1 MKNEKPYAILTHQ
14 PCDDC
19 GSSDALTVNSD
30 GSTFCFSCR
39 TSKKNGFDLSKITK
53 QTKNNKVKK
62 PFTGAHSMDIIRG
75 LKGDTMRKY
84 MCGLAIADQLVYK
97 NQFLFRYPDQAQKV
111 RILDQK
117 KFYWINSGRS
127 ARAKRLFG
135 SNIPDF
141 KNGSSICFITEGEF
155 DAMSVFQ
162 ITQAPAFSVSGGA
175 TSALKDIAGSMELL
189 SKYSKV
195 VLFFDNDEI
204 GIEASRKVRKYLERK
219 KINVCEWKHTD
230 GFKDAN
236 EILLANRTDLIKEQ
250 FKKLTGQS
258 AMEIFYNG
266 SSEKFFV
273 RREDGS
279 LTITKRAGIRA
290 LLGMSNETLTKKDID
305 SKITILVNPLGKHA
319 IDGDAVFPYFKSQ
332 IYSLDG
338 KKILNT
344 FSGKIL
350 EPKQGP
356 ATILNQLLL
365 EMFGN
370 EQLKYIK
377 AWLANF
383 IKECNEYN
391 PKQGPALYLAGDS
404 GSGKTFFQD
413 IILGAIVGEP
423 GPGTALFK
431 TGYNADALE
440 RPYISVSDMPAE
452 DTQRG
457 QLTAMVKQLVASTE
471 HLSNRKYGG
480 QNKVKW
486 AGRMIISLNLDEYSE
501 AMLPAVQPSDWEKFM
516 LVKVTKGETILKY
529 NPDEWKL
536 IVEKEAPELCYQLL
550 NHKVPEEIQDIRFG
564 VKAYHNPELLE
575 IIKNA
580 DPLTKYSIVLQ
591 ELLAARNQTALRM
604 TADNLFSACL
614 ELEATKHIQL
624 RHISQN
630 LKVLSFKRKLE
641 ELIKK
646 YNWIR
651 KVGNEYEITKEVD
664 F

>member
-1 MKNEKPYAILTHQ
+1 MSNKPHALLTHQ
-14 PCDDC
+14 PCPDC

-30 GSTFCFSCR
+30 GSTYCFSCR

-53 QTKNNKVKK
+53 QTKSK
-62 PFTGAHSMDIIRG
+62 PGRKPYDKTHYDEVIRG
-75 LKGDTMRKY
+75 LKGDTLRKY
-84 MCGLAIADQLVYK
+84 RCGLAVSNNLLDRDRFV
-97 NQFLFRYPDQAQKV
+97 FRYPDDAQKV
-111 RILDQK
+111 RVISTKQ
-117 KFYWINSGRS
+117 FYWLNSGRS

-135 SNIPDF
+135 ANIQDF
-141 KNGSSICFITEGEF
+141 KVGGPICFITEGEF
-155 DAMSVFQ
+155 DAMSVYQ
-162 ITQAPAFSVSGGA
+162 MTGSPAFSVSGGA
-175 TSALKDIAGSMELL
+175 TSAFKDIAGSMELL
-189 SKYSKV
+189 STYSKV
-195 VLFFDNDEI
+195 VLFFDNDEA

-219 KINVCEWKHTD
+219 KINVCEWRHTD

-258 AMEIFYNG
+258 DMEIFYNG
-266 SSEKFFV
+266 ASEKFFV
-273 RREDGS
+273 RRTDGS

-290 LLGMSNETLTKKDID
+290 LLGMSNETLTKQDID
-305 SKITILVNPLGKHA
+305 AKVSHLVNPLGKHA

-370 EQLKYIK
+370 EQLKYIQ
-377 AWLANF
+377 AWLSNF

-391 PKQGPALYLAGDS
+391 PKQGPALYIAGDS

-413 IILGAIVGEP
+413 IILGSIVGEP

-486 AGRMIISLNLDEYSE
+486 AGRLIISLNLDEYSE

-516 LVKVTKGETILKY
+516 LIKVTKGETIVKY

-550 NHKVPEEIQDIRFG
+550 NHKVPEEIKDIRFG

-591 ELLAARNQTALRM
+591 ELLASRSQTALRM

-646 YNWIR
+646 YSWIR